1 MAGYPGGM
9 ATPGTQGT
17 PAASPVAGRAPVQ
30 YASVAVGAVFLLVGI
45 AGFIPGITTNYDALT
60 FAGHHSDAQ
69 LLGIFNVSVLHNI
82 VHLLFG
88 VLGLALSR
96 TFTGSRNFLIGSGV
110 VYGLL
115 FVYGL
120 VIDHHSAANFV
131 PLNSADNWLHLG
143 LAVGMLALGL
153 VLGRTTAPDDTRHV

>member
-1 MAGYPGGM
+1 
-9 ATPGTQGT
+9 
-17 PAASPVAGRAPVQ
+17 
-30 YASVAVGAVFLLVGI
+30 
-45 AGFIPGITTNYDALT
+45 
-60 FAGHHSDAQ
+60 
-69 LLGIFNVSVLHNI
+69 
-82 VHLLFG
+82 

-120 VIDHHSAANFV
+120 VIDHHSSANFV